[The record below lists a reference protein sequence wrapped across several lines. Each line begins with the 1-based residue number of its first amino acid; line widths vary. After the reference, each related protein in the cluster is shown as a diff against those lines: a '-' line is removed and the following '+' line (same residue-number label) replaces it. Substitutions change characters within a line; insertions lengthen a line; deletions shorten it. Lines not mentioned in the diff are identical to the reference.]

1 MSSARSTWARKL
13 FAEAAPHATGG
24 VYVNFMPEDEIDR
37 VSSAYGANYARL
49 AALKAKYDPG
59 NLFRLNQNV
68 RAVRAATGGLT
79 RDKGRNPVK
88 ILQPRRTRRY
98 RGCKFASILP
108 RVAHVWFAAEVRAT
122 VQP

>member
-1 MSSARSTWARKL
+1 MRAT
-13 FAEAAPHATGG
+13 PHATGG

-68 RAVRAATGGLT
+68 QPSAQRPAASLETRADRQLEAATEAKLDIWEWLRGLGLQSYEQMFT
-79 RDKGRNPVK
+79 DNGIDIGR
-88 ILQPRRTRRY
+88 L
-98 RGCKFASILP
+98 GSMGS
-108 RVAHVWFAAEVRAT
+108 
-122 VQP
+122 